1 MNRVWCV
8 LVVAGGAAA
17 LLGDGGAGAAAQ
29 LLQSGQSAVELMLV
43 LAGSMVLW
51 SGVMEILNRTGDVER
66 LGRVLARVLSPLF
79 GGLKDGECWSAMGMN
94 IAANVLGL
102 GNAATPA
109 GIRAAQLLEKQGE
122 AGLRALAMLLV
133 LNNSGLQLL
142 PTTVMTLRSA
152 AGAANPADVWL
163 PGLLTS
169 GAATVCGL
177 VLMGLINRGGLRRG

>member
-1 MNRVWCV
+1 MNKVWCWLIV
-8 LVVAGGAAA
+8 TSCTIAMLTDQSAAA
-17 LLGDGGAGAAAQ
+17 AGQ
-29 LLQSGQSAVELMLV
+29 MLQSGQGAVELVLT

-51 SGVMEILNRTGDVER
+51 SGVMEILTRTGDVER
-66 LGRVLARVLSPLF
+66 LGRLLARVLAPLF
-79 GGLKDGECWSAMGMN
+79 GGLKDRDCWAAMGMN
-94 IAANVLGL
+94 MAANVLGL

-133 LNNSGLQLL
+133 LNNAGLQLL

-163 PGLLTS
+163 PGLAVS
-169 GAATVCGL
+169 GAATLCGL
-177 VLMGLINRGGLRRG
+177 ALMGMINRGGMKRG